1 MGLTQA
7 SEGATS
13 SRQAPPPAAA
23 SPIESPPEK
32 PEVSA
37 KPSGTD
43 GGSDAALM
51 EAKLRPDKVSEYQK
65 NKVDAQ
71 TAKAEGKK
79 AIAEIGGNSDKSGDA
94 KKLEQIAK
102 EGKASVDAAGSDK
115 AGKGM
120 KIAAKVMGLAASV
133 LVWFPPIG
141 TIIAAILGVVAG
153 GLTMGAKQTEKM
165 AKAAAE
171 GQQKVVDRKIAS
183 VKGSMESRDGGFV
196 GKAMANAE
204 KKKGSDSEPLGN
216 RGLNQDFVAK
226 RDGDARPGPQGPSA
240 AAGSTV
246 EHGANA

>member
-13 SRQAPPPAAA
+13 SRQAPPPAAV
-23 SPIESPPEK
+23 PTIEPQPAK

-37 KPSGTD
+37 KPSGT

-51 EAKLRPDKVSEYQK
+51 EAKLRPDKVSGYQK
-65 NKVDAQ
+65 NKVDPQ
-71 TAKAEGKK
+71 TAKEEGKK
-79 AIAEIGGNSDKSGDA
+79 AIADIGGNSDKSGDV

-102 EGKASVDAAGSDK
+102 EGKASVDAAGNDK
-115 AGKGM
+115 AGKVM
-120 KIAAKVMGLAASV
+120 KGVATGLGLVASV
-133 LVWFPPIG
+133 LAWFPPIG
-141 TIIAAILGVVAG
+141 TIIAAVLGVIAG
-153 GLTMGAKQTEKM
+153 GLAMGAKQTAKM

-183 VKGSMESRDGGFV
+183 VKGSMEGRNEGFV
-196 GKAMANAE
+196 KTAMANAE
-204 KKKGSDSEPLGN
+204 KNKESDSEPLGN

-226 RDGDARPGPQGPSA
+226 RDGAAGPGPQGPSA